1 MRLSMNNKEAT
12 YAMFREWI
20 GEVNFQEETW
30 KYLIEED
37 EESFDYESKSVGR
50 EVTAEI
56 EIITTAD
63 GPAND
68 ASVTNEIE
76 ALTSDH

>member
-1 MRLSMNNKEAT
+1 MTRRLLYT

-20 GEVNFQEETW
+20 GEVNIQEETLQD
-30 KYLIEED
+30 LIEED
-37 EESFDYESKSVGR
+37 ESFDYESKGVGR

-56 EIITTAD
+56 EIITTGD

-68 ASVTNEIE
+68 ASVTEEIE
-76 ALTSDH
+76 ALTSDY

>member
-1 MRLSMNNKEAT
+1 MRLSMNDKEAT

-20 GEVNFQEETW
+20 GEMNIQEETW
-30 KYLIEED
+30 KDLIEED
-37 EESFDYESKSVGR
+37 ESFDYESKSVGR

-56 EIITTAD
+56 DIITTDD

>member
-1 MRLSMNNKEAT
+1 M
-12 YAMFREWI
+12 
-20 GEVNFQEETW
+20 GQ
-30 KYLIEED
+30 
-37 EESFDYESKSVGR
+37 

-56 EIITTAD
+56 EIITTDD

>member
-1 MRLSMNNKEAT
+1 MRLSMNDKEAT

-20 GEVNFQEETW
+20 GEVNIQEETW
-30 KYLIEED
+30 QDLIEAD
-37 EESFDYESKSVGR
+37 KSFDYESKGVGL

-56 EIITTAD
+56 EIITTGD

-68 ASVTNEIE
+68 AIATEEIE
-76 ALTSDH
+76 VLTSDY